1 MGCRERFRIQVKCD
15 WRLYVMY
22 FISASN
28 SMVFIL
34 CSTMDCS
41 RELLRSRTLLATYVL
56 SKYCEAI
63 TSHIVLAVHNKQ
75 QNQISKSRAATY
87 DARRCLF
94 GVVNTC
100 NHLRFAVRTGLT
112 HAALHAPVCLKLHE
126 KRHRLNAP
134 LLMHSGSVPTVHIID
149 CVYLQSIF
157 KLKLP
162 SKLQ

>member
-1 MGCRERFRIQVKCD
+1 MGCRDRFRIQVKCD

-28 SMVFIL
+28 SMIFIL

-63 TSHIVLAVHNKQ
+63 TSSHIVLAVLNKQ
-75 QNQISKSRAATY
+75 QNQISKTRVAPY

-100 NHLRFAVRTGLT
+100 NHPRLAVRTGLT
-112 HAALHAPVCLKLHE
+112 HAALQAPVCLKLHE
-126 KRHRLNAP
+126 KRHRLSR
-134 LLMHSGSVPTVHIID
+134 LYSHTLVPYRQFI
-149 CVYLQSIF
+149 
-157 KLKLP
+157 
-162 SKLQ
+162 